1 METSHKV
8 ALAGAV
14 ITAAAAIAAAFIG
27 RGDGGTG
34 RGDGGTGDG
43 SPSTVFTTGAD
54 TSDRSCDQICRAE
67 SARCVGATRINGN
80 SVDCEFRGVKTE
92 GGFELRAKR
101 CNCERLEM

>member
-14 ITAAAAIAAAFIG
+14 IAAAAAIAAAFIG

-34 RGDGGTGDG
+34 PT
-43 SPSTVFTTGAD
+43 SAVFTTGAD
-54 TSDRSCDQICRAE
+54 TSDRSCDQICRAQ
-67 SARCVGATRINGN
+67 SARCVGATRIDGN
-80 SVDCEFRGVKTE
+80 SVDCEFKGVKTE

-101 CNCERLEM
+101 CNCER